1 MKTESLLIQ
10 NLCVPC
16 ACRCRHCLLSWDGR
30 PVGVPWERGAGFALR
45 FRDWQRINAPE
56 LRFAYSFGYA
66 MEPPDWHGALS
77 LLRALGSPH
86 TEFLHCDGL
95 RLRGKPECDA
105 LAHTLAEEGIRRLHF
120 TFYGLSDY
128 HDRFAGRRGDFDF
141 LLRMMDSAVAAGMAV
156 GAGMALTS
164 ESAPQADELVGLLR
178 GHGAD
183 GGVFL
188 FVPHGE
194 GRGAQLQAIRFSLD
208 DLGLL
213 SDDTAGLLD
222 RRLYRTEAEWLA
234 EKALPEE
241 TRRTLLVSLRPDN
254 IGRYES
260 MDPGAVISEIETLDE
275 AYYAAFPAFPALAA
289 RFGDPKGERFYRYRD
304 LFSRYRS
311 LYAAEHAVAVYD
323 VTDERQSGSRR
334 Y

>member
-1 MKTESLLIQ
+1 MKTESVLIQ

-30 PVGVPWERGAGFALR
+30 PVGVSWERGAGFALR
-45 FRDWQRINAPE
+45 FREWQRKYAPE
-56 LRFAYSFGYA
+56 IRFGYSFGYA

-77 LLRALGSPH
+77 LLRALDSPH

-95 RLRGKPECDA
+95 RLRSGPECEA
-105 LAHTLAEEGIRRLHF
+105 LAHTLAREGVKRLHF

-141 LLRMMDSAVAAGMAV
+141 LLRMTDAGAAAGMELS
-156 GAGMALTS
+156 AGIALTS
-164 ESAPQADELVGLLR
+164 ESAPQMDALVGLLR
-178 GHGAD
+178 KYVA
-183 GGVFL
+183 GGRIFL
-188 FVPHGE
+188 FVPHRE
-194 GRGAQLQAIRFSLD
+194 GRGALLQPIRFSLD

-213 SDDTAGLLD
+213 SEDTAGLLN
-222 RRLYRTEAEWLA
+222 RSLYRTEGEWLA

-241 TRRTLLVSLRPDN
+241 TRRALLISLRPDC

-260 MDPGAVISEIETLDE
+260 MDPGAIVAEIEALDE
-275 AYYAAFPAFPALAA
+275 AYYAAFPPFSALAA
-289 RFGDPKGERFYRYRD
+289 RCGDPAGKRFYRFRD
-304 LFSRYRS
+304 LFSHYRS